1 MTQDYELVYS
11 LEIKILDLEKKVSGL
26 EQEISGLRKQLK
38 ASNDEP
44 ASGIPDDVLQRIR
57 EGEHPVRAL
66 RQFRLMT
73 QRDLGERSGI
83 RANHISAIERGMPYG
98 LKTARR
104 LSEAL
109 DVPVGLVT

>member
-1 MTQDYELVYS
+1 MAQDYELVYS
-11 LEIKILDLEKKVSGL
+11 LEIKILDLEKKVTGL
-26 EQEISGLRKQLK
+26 EQEIHGLREQLK
-38 ASNDEP
+38 ASNDEL
-44 ASGIPDDVLQRIR
+44 ASGVPDDVLQKIR
-57 EGEHPVRAL
+57 EGENPVRVL

-83 RANHISAIERGMPYG
+83 RANHISAIERGMSYG

-109 DVPVGLVT
+109 EVPVGLVT